1 MYSIPKQ
8 SAQIQDRQS
17 RDYIHVVFALPT
29 GLGIGVRNVH
39 YMYYSHVTKS
49 AFTV

>member
-39 YMYYSHVTKS
+39 YYSHVTKS